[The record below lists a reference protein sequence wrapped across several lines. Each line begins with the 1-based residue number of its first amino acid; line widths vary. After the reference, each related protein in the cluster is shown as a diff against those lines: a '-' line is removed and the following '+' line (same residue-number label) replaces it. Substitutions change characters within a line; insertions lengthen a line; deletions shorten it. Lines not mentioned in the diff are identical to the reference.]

1 MTEDE
6 ERREKD
12 AKEAARQ
19 VEESRVREEALKRE
33 AEAARARQSAEDMA
47 KSAFLG
53 LAAQP
58 QKVEPTTF
66 EPVSMEEHQRLERE
80 RFDRRREQI
89 RQSYEEQRKER
100 IDLTMGGST
109 DPEMAQVFAKAIAE
123 INSEIAQ
130 KQADRLAKIDEEERQ
145 RLERIRRSYERD

>member
-1 MTEDE
+1 MTEDD
-6 ERREKD
+6 ERRERE

-19 VEESRVREEALKRE
+19 AEENRVREDALKRE
-33 AEAARARQSAEDMA
+33 AEAARIRQSAEDMA

-80 RFDRRREQI
+80 RFDRRREEV
-89 RQSYEEQRKER
+89 RQAYEEQRQKRIELTTGGINDAEMTQTIAKE
-100 IDLTMGGST
+100 
-109 DPEMAQVFAKAIAE
+109 IAE
-123 INSEIAQ
+123 INRDVAQ
-130 KQADRLAKIDEEERQ
+130 KLADRLAKIDEEERQ
-145 RLERIRRSYERD
+145 RLERLQRSYGRD